1 MSVVQFVILPLMLVA
16 IPAVFMWLWDKTMPD
31 VFGLRPITYWQ
42 SLRLLLI
49 AGFLFAPEV
58 IIDFSS

>member
-1 MSVVQFVILPLMLVA
+1 MSVLQIVLLPLILVA
-16 IPAVFMWLWDKTMPD
+16 IPAVFMWLWNQTMPD
-31 VFGLRPITYWQ
+31 VFDLRRITIWQ

>member
-16 IPAVFMWLWDKTMPD
+16 IPAVFMWLWDQTMPD

-49 AGFLFAPEV
+49 AGFVFAPEV